1 METEQDHEGAGDGV
15 GQDGARGR
23 REGTDDD
30 EDDLF
35 AGIPAEVAAADALA
49 TRADLPLVRD
59 DRIAPTVE
67 FHV

>member
-1 METEQDHEGAGDGV
+1 MWPTEEYELALSHVE
-15 GQDGARGR
+15 
-23 REGTDDD
+23 TDDD